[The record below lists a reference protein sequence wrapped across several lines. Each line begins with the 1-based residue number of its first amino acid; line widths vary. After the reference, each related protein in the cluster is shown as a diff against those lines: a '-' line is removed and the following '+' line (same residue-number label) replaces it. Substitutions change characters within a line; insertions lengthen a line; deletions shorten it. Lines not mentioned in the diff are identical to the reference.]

1 MKRILALVL
10 SLVTTLT
17 LCIPALAA
25 ERTPPDWVK
34 AEEYCTFADGDA
46 YQAETWQEILQLRA
60 DAAAGNLEPKQ
71 GLDSSDVWFWAGR
84 NGDSVSLQFELGLI
98 AMQYAENSGE
108 KRDAM
113 TARRCFSMA
122 QDGYLDEGGS
132 RTDDTYDL
140 LTLWYLRARRLECR
154 PGTSMTFSGL
164 ELQEFLERSGY
175 TMDQFRDC
183 PALKA
188 VTEAEWAEM
197 TAGIDAEKA
206 EAALAAS
213 RANVTLDGNRIDTEN
228 LARVINGRTM
238 IPVRCL
244 AEQMGA
250 DVSYDTSLKAARIV
264 RAGVEIIM
272 PIGSKTCTVN
282 GKPFAMDVAPYIENG
297 RTMIPARYVSELF
310 GQSIQWVAETRTA
323 AVTENKTLA
332 GDTNLEAW
340 ALAMGAY
347 LGASNNSGD
356 PTVFGG
362 KGRGLSYGMDVI
374 GKPSAAGDLYTY
386 EWARHIL
393 EDSWEIHSREE
404 LIETVC
410 SMTVY
415 GHNSNFLHDV
425 EMIESMTPV
434 EYQQLLKNAQGVDAY
449 MFPYIKHLGEKWGE
463 RGILCWDLFR
473 MSNLVQ
479 LGYAAGYLTYPEA
492 LALLEPAAKLLHDN
506 FEDWAEACENYLDG
520 YNWWARENVGTK
532 DPWTVTRG
540 PYLKKLMQEN
550 KALFDDALFQTPVKG
565 VNGLSVKALLES
577 VQAASAA

>member
-1 MKRILALVL
+1 MMKRILALAL
-10 SLVTTLT
+10 SLATALT
-17 LCIPALAA
+17 LCAPALAA
-25 ERTPPDWVK
+25 DPTPPDWVK

-46 YQAETWQEILQLRA
+46 YQAETWQEILRLRS

-71 GLDSSDVWFWAGR
+71 GLDSSDIWFWAGR

-122 QDGYLDEGGS
+122 QDGYLDQGGS
-132 RTDDTYDL
+132 RNDATYNL

-175 TMDQFRDC
+175 TMNQFRDC
-183 PALKA
+183 SALKA

-213 RANVTLDGNRIDTEN
+213 RASVTLDGNRIDTEN
-228 LARVINGRTM
+228 LAKVVNGRTM

-250 DVSYDTSLKAARIV
+250 EVSYDKTLGAARIV

-282 GKPFAMDVAPYIENG
+282 GKPFQMDAAPYIENG

-310 GQSIQWVAETRTA
+310 GQSIQWVSETRTA
-323 AVTENKTLA
+323 AVTENKALA
-332 GDTNLEAW
+332 GDTNLEQW
-340 ALAMGAY
+340 AMPMGAY
-347 LGASNNSGD
+347 LGAVNNGGQLI
-356 PTVFGG
+356 FGG
-362 KGRGLSYGMDVI
+362 KGRGLSYGMDAI

-386 EWARHIL
+386 EWARYIL
-393 EDSWEIHSREE
+393 EDSWSIRDRAG

-410 SMTVY
+410 SMTAA
-415 GHNSNFLHDV
+415 GHNANFLHDV
-425 EMIESMTPV
+425 EMIASMTDA
-434 EYQQLLKNAQGVDAY
+434 EYRALLSEATGVDAY
-449 MFPYIKHLGEKWGE
+449 MFPYTKALGEKWGE

-479 LGYAAGYLTYPEA
+479 WGYAAGYLTYPEA
-492 LALLEPAAKLLHDN
+492 LALLEPAAAALREN
-506 FEDWAEACENYLDG
+506 FSSWEEACENYLDG
-520 YNWWARENVGTK
+520 YNWWARENVGSK

-540 PYLKKLMQEN
+540 PYLKNLMEKN
-550 KALFDDALFQTPVKG
+550 PAVFDDALFSAPIKG
-565 VNGLSVKALLES
+565 VDGISAQALLES
-577 VQAASAA
+577 VQTASAA